1 MSSKRK
7 SSDLRDIKYQFFLVI
22 KETIT
27 KNKVN
32 DLDDLFTKV
41 AYKVYS
47 IKKMI
52 EISSLFYLVN
62 WLF

>member
-62 WLF
+62 